1 MNNGGKYKLV
11 VAMLILFCIGFITS
25 YDVGAVTEQTY
36 ITVKVNDK
44 CIKMDN
50 WPYLRGD
57 RTFVS
62 VRFIAEA
69 LGAQVGWVDEKKMV
83 VVDDGY
89 NYIELF
95 IGSNEYYV
103 NAEKQTM
110 DVAPEINNGRTMVP
124 YRFLA
129 ENLRCSVDWNEMT
142 YTVLINKDG
151 MEIPAECVYTRSYT
165 DEDLLWLSRIVT
177 VEARGATIEGKLA
190 VANVVLN
197 RVKSPAFPNTV
208 YDVIFQRGQFPPAHK
223 SGFKELV
230 PPKDCI
236 IAAKMALEGI
246 NNIGT
251 CLYFNNRPFTSR
263 SDKFYKKIDGEY
275 FYN

>member
-1 MNNGGKYKLV
+1 MNKRGRYKLV
-11 VAMLILFCIGFITS
+11 AAMLILFCIGFITS

-44 CIKMDN
+44 CIKMDSL
-50 WPYLRGD
+50 PYLKGD

-62 VRFIAEA
+62 IRFIAQA
-69 LGAQVGWVDEKKMV
+69 LGAEIGWVGEKKMV
-83 VVDDGY
+83 VINDGY

-103 NAEKQTM
+103 NAEKRTM
-110 DVAPEINNGRTMVP
+110 DVAPEISNGRTMVP
-124 YRFLA
+124 LRFVS
-129 ENLRCSVDWNEMT
+129 ENLRCSVDWNEMA
-142 YTVLINKDG
+142 YSVLISKEG
-151 MEIPAECVYTRSYT
+151 LEVPEEYVYNRSYT
-165 DEDLLWLSRIVT
+165 DEDLMWLARIVT

-197 RVKSPAFPNTV
+197 RVKSSVFPNNV
-208 YDVIFQRGQFPPAHK
+208 HDVIFQSGQFPPAHK
-223 SGFKELV
+223 AGFKELV

-236 IAAKMALEGI
+236 IAAKMALEGE

-263 SDKFYKKIDGEY
+263 SSKFYKKIDGEY

>member
-1 MNNGGKYKLV
+1 MNRKRRYKLV
-11 VAMLILFCIGFITS
+11 AVMLILFCIGLITS
-25 YDVGAVTEQTY
+25 YDVGAVTAKAY
-36 ITVKVNDK
+36 ITVSVNDK
-44 CIKMDN
+44 RIKMDSL
-50 WPYLRGD
+50 PYLKDD

-62 VRFIAEA
+62 IRFVAQA
-69 LGAQVGWVDEKKMV
+69 LGAEIGWVDEKKMV
-83 VVDDGY
+83 VINDGY

-103 NAEKQTM
+103 NSEKRTM
-110 DVAPEINNGRTMVP
+110 DVAPEISNGRTMVP
-124 YRFLA
+124 LRFVS

-142 YTVLINKDG
+142 YTVLINKEG
-151 MEIPAECVYTRSYT
+151 LEVPEEYVYNRSYT
-165 DEDLLWLSRIVT
+165 DEDLMWLARIVT

-208 YDVIFQRGQFPPAHK
+208 HDVIFQSGQFPPAHK
-223 SGFKELV
+223 AGFKELV

-236 IAAKMALEGI
+236 IAAKMALEGE

-263 SDKFYKKIDGEY
+263 SGSFYKKIDGEY